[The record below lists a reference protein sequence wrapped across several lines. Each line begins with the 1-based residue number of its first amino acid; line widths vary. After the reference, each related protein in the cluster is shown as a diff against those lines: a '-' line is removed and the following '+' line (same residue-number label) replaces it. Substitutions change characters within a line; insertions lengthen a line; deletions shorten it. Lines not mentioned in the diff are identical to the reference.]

1 MTFKLI
7 NTSDF
12 RIIHY
17 IFFSNAG
24 GEEVKFCERIKYKNF
39 ASLPAKDLRAGM
51 SLVFQV
57 LCAGRFRCVKS
68 VPIRNFSGPYFP
80 VFGLNTERCSVSL
93 HIQSKCGK
101 IRTRKTPNRDTLHA
115 VSVLNKKYKFP

>member
-1 MTFKLI
+1 
-7 NTSDF
+7 
-12 RIIHY
+12 
-17 IFFSNAG
+17 
-24 GEEVKFCERIKYKNF
+24 
-39 ASLPAKDLRAGM
+39 M

-68 VPIRNFSGPYFP
+68 VPSGPYFP
-80 VFGLNTERCSVSL
+80 AFGLNTERYSVSL
-93 HIQSKCGK
+93 YIQSECGK